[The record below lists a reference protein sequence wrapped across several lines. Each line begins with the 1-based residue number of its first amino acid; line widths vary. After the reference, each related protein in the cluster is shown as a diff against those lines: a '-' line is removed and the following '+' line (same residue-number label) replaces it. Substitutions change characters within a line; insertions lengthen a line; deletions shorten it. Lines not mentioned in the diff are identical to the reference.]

1 LIPWLHLFSSGEAM
15 ARILIAEADQLIR
28 EFIASI
34 LADCGHTVET
44 CANAAEAAIS
54 LATHAIDVVISD
66 LVLELGDQ
74 TSLGR
79 DCAALGIPT
88 LTLSGRRFS
97 PDQSVAERPLALL
110 EKPFRF
116 DDLQTVL
123 DAVATAQDALCG
135 VTISRS
141 VQGAT
146 IVAIRDAR
154 RAETP
159 DFPRARGSG
168 F

>member
-1 LIPWLHLFSSGEAM
+1 M
-15 ARILIAEADQLIR
+15 ARILIAESDQLIR
-28 EFIASI
+28 EFIAGI

-54 LATHAIDVVISD
+54 LATHAIDVVVSD

-79 DCAALGIPT
+79 DCAAFGIPT
-88 LTLSGRRFS
+88 FTLSGRRFS
-97 PDQSVAERPLALL
+97 LDQSLAERPLALI

-123 DAVATAQDALCG
+123 DAVAQEQDSLYGAAVPTG
-135 VTISRS
+135 SARNSR
-141 VQGAT
+141 GY
-146 IVAIRDAR
+146 
-154 RAETP
+154 P
-159 DFPRARGSG
+159 
-168 F
+168 

>member
-1 LIPWLHLFSSGEAM
+1 M

-28 EFIASI
+28 EFIAGI

-44 CANAAEAAIS
+44 CADAAEAAIS

-88 LTLSGRRFS
+88 FTLSGRRFS
-97 PDQSVAERPLALL
+97 PDQSLAERPLALL

-116 DDLQTVL
+116 DDLQMVL
-123 DAVATAQDALCG
+123 DAVATEQDALG
-135 VTISRS
+135 E
-141 VQGAT
+141 AT
-146 IVAIRDAR
+146 IPTGAGSNRRGYSR
-154 RAETP
+154 RA
-159 DFPRARGSG
+159 
-168 F
+168 

>member
-1 LIPWLHLFSSGEAM
+1 M
-15 ARILIAEADQLIR
+15 ACILIAESDQLIR
-28 EFIASI
+28 EFIVGI

-88 LTLSGRRFS
+88 FTLSGRRFS
-97 PDQSVAERPLALL
+97 PDQSLAERPLALI

-116 DDLQTVL
+116 GDLQTVL
-123 DAVATAQDALCG
+123 DAVAQEQDSLYGAAVPTG
-135 VTISRS
+135 SARDSR
-141 VQGAT
+141 GY
-146 IVAIRDAR
+146 
-154 RAETP
+154 P
-159 DFPRARGSG
+159 
-168 F
+168 